1 MANTLTGLIPLIY
14 QAVDVVSRE
23 LVGLIGA
30 SFRNSSAELA
40 ALNQDI
46 TYPLASAR
54 SAIDITPAVTS
65 PDAGDESVGSGKLT
79 ITKSRG
85 VPVRWNGEEQTA
97 VQGTGVYDRLVIN
110 QFAQAMRTLTNEVES
125 DLAALSKKFSRAYG
139 TAGATPFGTAADL
152 SDFSQPKKILLD
164 NGCPE
169 SDLHLVV
176 GTTASAQMEGK
187 QSNLFKVNEAGTA
200 DLLREGII
208 TRLQGF
214 GLGKSAQIQTHT
226 KGTGANYVTN
236 TPAAATLPVGTTA
249 IPVDTGTGTIV
260 AGDVVTFAGDDN
272 KYLVTSALSAGSF
285 TIAAPGLRQPLA
297 DGVAVTVGN
306 SYTANMVFARHA
318 MHLITRA
325 PKLPTG
331 PGGRPAD
338 AADDI
343 AYITDPISGLTFQVT
358 MYRQFRQVL
367 YIVGLAWGVGCVKP
381 EHTAI
386 LMG

>member
-1 MANTLTGLIPLIY
+1 MANTLTGLIPYIY

-30 SFRNSSAELA
+30 SFRNSSAEQA

-54 SAIDITPAVTS
+54 SAMDITPAVIS

-97 VQGTGVYDRLVIN
+97 IQGTGVYNQLVVN
-110 QFAQAMRTLTNEVES
+110 QFAQAMRTLTNEVEA
-125 DLAALSKKFSRAYG
+125 DLAALVYKFSRAYG
-139 TAGATPFGTAADL
+139 TPGTTPFGVANEL

-176 GTTASAQMEGK
+176 GTAASAQMEGK

-200 DLLREGII
+200 DLLREGIV

-214 GLGKSAQIQTHT
+214 GLGKSAQILTHV
-226 KGTGANYVTN
+226 KGTGAGYLVNN
-236 TPAAATLPVGTTA
+236 AAGYGVGATTIA
-249 IPVDTGTGTIV
+249 CDTGAGTIL
-260 AGDVVTFAGDDN
+260 AGDIVTFAGDDN
-272 KYLVTSALSAGSF
+272 KYVAASALAGGQF

-297 DGVAVTVGN
+297 DNAAITVGN
-306 SYTANMVFARHA
+306 SYTANMAFARHA
-318 MHLITRA
+318 VHLIARA
-325 PKLPTG
+325 PKLPMG
-331 PGGRPAD
+331 PGGKPAD

-343 AYITDPISGLTFQVT
+343 AYITDPISGITFQVT

-386 LMG
+386 LLG

>member
-1 MANTLTGLIPLIY
+1 MGNTLTGLLPNIF

-23 LVGLIGA
+23 LTGLIGA
-30 SFRNSSAELA
+30 SFRNSNGELV
-40 ALNQDI
+40 ALNQEI

-54 SAIDITPAVTS
+54 AAMDITPAVTS
-65 PDAGDESVGSGKLT
+65 PDTGDEAVGEGKLK

-85 VPVRWNGEEQTA
+85 VAVRWNGEEQTQ
-97 VQGTGVYDRLVIN
+97 VKGTGVYDQLVTN
-110 QFAQAMRTLTNEVES
+110 QFAQAMRTLVNEVEA
-125 DLAALSKKFSRAYG
+125 DLAALGKKFSRAYG
-139 TAGATPFGTAADL
+139 TAGTTPFATAADL

-169 SDLHLVV
+169 ADLHLVI
-176 GTTASAQMEGK
+176 GTTAAATMEGK
-187 QSNLFKVNEAGTA
+187 QSSLFKANEAGS
-200 DLLREGII
+200 DLLLREGII
-208 TRLQGF
+208 TRVQGF
-214 GLGKSAQIQTHT
+214 GLGKSAAIAAHV

-236 TPAAATLPVGTTA
+236 TPAAATLPVGTTG
-249 IPVDTGTGTIV
+249 IPIDTGTGTVV
-260 AGDVVTFAGDDN
+260 AGDVVTFAGDTN
-272 KYLVTSALSAGSF
+272 KYLVTAALAGGSF
-285 TIAAPGLRQPLA
+285 TLAAPGLRQTLA
-297 DGVAVTVGN
+297 DGVAVTVGAN
-306 SYTANMVFARHA
+306 YTANMVFARHA
-318 MHLITRA
+318 LHLITRA

-367 YIVGLAWGVGCVKP
+367 YIVALAWGVGCTKP

-386 LMG
+386 LLG